1 MQKLLS
7 LIRSHL
13 FIFVFSL
20 HYSRRWVIEDLA
32 VIYVILSFSMFFS
45 KSFPVSGL
53 TFRSLTHFEFI
64 FVYVVRKNSNFIPLQ
79 YLSRFPSTT
88 YWSDYLFSILYSC
101 PFVKDKV
108 HIGSYLKFIHFYF
121 VVLYMIFKAFTL
133 LVFIW
138 LLLFSHSVVS
148 DSVSSWAAATRLL
161 CPSLSPRAWS
171 NSCPLSR
178 WCHPTILPSIIPFSS
193 CLQYFPA
200 LEPSNESALH
210 IRWPK
215 YWGFSFSISPSNE
228 YSRFISFRID
238 WFDLLVAQGALKSL
252 LQHHSSKSSILWH
265 SAFFMV

>member
-32 VIYVILSFSMFFS
+32 VIYVISSFSMFFS

-53 TFRSLTHFEFI
+53 TFRSLNHFEFI

-148 DSVSSWAAATRLL
+148 DSLQPCGPQHALSFTISQ
-161 CPSLSPRAWS
+161 SLIKLMSIESVMPF
-171 NSCPLSR
+171 NHLFL
-178 WCHPTILPSIIPFSS
+178 CHPLLLLPSIFPSIRVFSI
-193 CLQYFPA
+193 
-200 LEPSNESALH
+200 ESALC
-210 IRWPK
+210 IRWPELQPQHQSL
-215 YWGFSFSISPSNE
+215 WWI
-228 YSRFISFRID
+228 FRIN
-238 WFDLLVAQGALKSL
+238 FL
-252 LQHHSSKSSILWH
+252 
-265 SAFFMV
+265 